1 VSLPATTSA
10 GAVATLSPTG
20 TPPAERGTPPA
31 ERGRV
36 RRLAPESGVQAVIWV
51 IVAVCVLAPVVPLV
65 YASVQSK
72 PIYSPGRA
80 FTLAA
85 YRQLFADP
93 AFRQAALNTLEFA
106 GLTTVC
112 AVVLGGSFAVLCSR
126 TDVLGHRVFAR
137 LFIAPILLPP
147 LGVILGWNAL
157 YGPGGYAH
165 DFVTQ
170 TLHLPF
176 NLTTV
181 PGMAVL
187 GTAVA
192 VPVVFLVCQATLA
205 GIDSSLENSAR
216 SVGASPLRVLGRV
229 TVPMLRPAL
238 LNAGLLVFTLSIE
251 SLGIP
256 LVLGSPQGHDLI
268 ASYLYNTWSN
278 AFTPDP
284 PMVSAGATVLLA
296 CACALLLLRSKL
308 LGDQARFVSAGGRG
322 AAATGRVQ
330 LGTLPRLVLGALL
343 GLYLAATTFA
353 PIVALALNSV
363 VSELTP
369 LIAPWHLLTAANW
382 QAIGQG
388 TYAQS
393 IRNSVEIALVG
404 GVVTAGLVAL
414 ATAVAH
420 RSRFR
425 LRRTL
430 PFMLLF
436 PRAIP
441 GIVIGIGFFWAFL
454 LVNPPGHTLLN
465 SIWGIALA
473 LSIRSATL
481 AYFVMSS
488 AFATVSE
495 SLDDAARSGG
505 ATWWTTMT
513 RITLPVLRPAL
524 LVSFI
529 LLFISILNDYD
540 PALFLVTP
548 GNQIMGVSMLTTLQK
563 GATGPVAALA
573 MVQVAITI
581 VAIAVG
587 GRLFA
592 TRVRGRRYA

>member
-1 VSLPATTSA
+1 MSPAA
-10 GAVATLSPTG
+10 EPGAVATLSPAG
-20 TPPAERGTPPA
+20 YPPA
-31 ERGRV
+31 ERGRL
-36 RRLAPESGVQAVIWV
+36 RRLVPESGLQAVIWV

-72 PIYSPGRA
+72 PIYSPGRV
-80 FTLAA
+80 FTLTA

-93 AFRQAALNTLEFA
+93 AFRTAALNTLEFA
-106 GLTTVC
+106 VITTVG
-112 AVVLGGSFAVLCSR
+112 AVVLGGGFAVLCSR
-126 TDVLGHRVFAR
+126 TNVLGRRVYAR
-137 LFIAPILLPP
+137 LFIAPLLLPP
-147 LGVILGWNAL
+147 LGLILGWNAL

-165 DFVTQ
+165 DFVSQ
-170 TLHLPF
+170 TLHIPF

-192 VPVVFLVCQATLA
+192 VPVVFLVCQATLSA
-205 GIDSSLENSAR
+205 ADSSLENAAR

-238 LNAGLLVFTLSIE
+238 LNSGLLVLTLSIE

-256 LVLGSPQGHDLI
+256 LILGSPQGHDLI

-284 PMVSAGATVLLA
+284 PIVSAGATVLLA
-296 CACALLLLRSKL
+296 VACLLLLLRSRL
-308 LGDQARFVSAGGRG
+308 LGDQARFVSTGGRG
-322 AAATGRVQ
+322 RAAGGVQ
-330 LGTLPRLVLGALL
+330 LGTAWRVLLGALL
-343 GLYLAATTFA
+343 GVYLAATTFA

-369 LIAPWHLLTAANW
+369 LIAPWHLFTSGNW

-388 TYAQS
+388 TFGQS
-393 IRNSVEIALVG
+393 IINSVEIAVAG
-404 GVVTAGLVAL
+404 AVVTVVVVAL

-420 RSRFR
+420 RSGFR
-425 LRRTL
+425 LRRSL
-430 PFMLLF
+430 PFLLVF

-441 GIVIGIGFFWAFL
+441 GLIIGIGFFWAFL

-465 SIWGIALA
+465 SLWGIMLA
-473 LSIRSATL
+473 LSVRSATL

-495 SLDDAARSGG
+495 SLDDAARSSGG
-505 ATWWTTMT
+505 SWWTAIT
-513 RITLPVLRPAL
+513 RITLPILRPAL
-524 LVSFI
+524 FVSFI

-540 PALFLVTP
+540 PTLFLVTP
-548 GNQIMGVSMLTTLQK
+548 GHEIMGVAMLTALQK
-563 GATGPVAALA
+563 GTTGPVAALA
-573 MVQVAITI
+573 MVQVGITV
-581 VAIAVG
+581 VAIAIG